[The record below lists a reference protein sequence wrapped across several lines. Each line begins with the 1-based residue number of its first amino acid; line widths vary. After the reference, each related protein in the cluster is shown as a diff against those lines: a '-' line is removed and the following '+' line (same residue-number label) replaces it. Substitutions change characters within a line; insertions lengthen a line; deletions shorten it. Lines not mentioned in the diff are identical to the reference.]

1 MFTLLYFGGCSSP
14 FALYANGGTLPFLP
28 KEKPLFS
35 AVLVNFPVCLCPD
48 FLDLPRQCALALPC
62 AGCGFSRLFDLFSRS
77 PTDFLA
83 PKPLDKPHFNLL
95 TARLA

>member
-1 MFTLLYFGGCSSP
+1 MFTLLYFGGCSLP

-28 KEKPLFS
+28 KEKPLLS
-35 AVLVNFPVCLCPD
+35 AVLVNFSVRLCPD
-48 FLDLPRQCALALPC
+48 FLDLPRQCALTLPC
-62 AGCGFSRLFDLFSRS
+62 AGRGFSRLLDLFLRS

-83 PKPLDKPHFNLL
+83 PEPLDKSHFNLL

>member
-35 AVLVNFPVCLCPD
+35 AVLVDFPVRPRSD
-48 FLDLPRQCALALPC
+48 FFDLPRQFALALPC
-62 AGCGFSRLFDLFSRS
+62 AGRGFSRMFDLFSRS
-77 PTDFLA
+77 PADFLT
-83 PKPLDKPHFNLL
+83 PEPLDKPHFNLL

>member
-28 KEKPLFS
+28 KKPLLS
-35 AVLVNFPVCLCPD
+35 AVLVDFPVRPRSD
-48 FLDLPRQCALALPC
+48 FFDLPRQCALTLPC
-62 AGCGFSRLFDLFSRS
+62 SVRGFSRLFDLFSRS
-77 PTDFLA
+77 PADFLA
-83 PKPLDKPHFNLL
+83 PEPLNKPHFNLP